1 MSEQALLPAPA
12 GRGHRWLWR
21 TFLMLVV
28 PVLVLVI
35 AAYFYLSGGRYVSTD
50 NAYVK
55 SNIIQIST
63 NIDGL
68 ITAVFV
74 DENQRIDKG
83 DKLFNVDARLIETQ
97 LAVAEADVA
106 AAVQSITALRS
117 RYQEGQTATTA
128 VLERVRYLKSE
139 LERQREILAKGLGTQ
154 SALDAIEHDVKAAER
169 RLAIQRQTNRTV
181 LAELGGDPNMPT
193 EQHPKYLRAVA
204 EKELAMLN
212 LLYTAVRSP
221 VSGTVTNVALKTGE
235 YVEAGDLLLAIVD
248 GSSRWIEANLKEVDL
263 EHVQVGQSASVVL
276 DSLPD
281 VTWQASVASIAP
293 VTGAEFSILP
303 PQNAT
308 GNWVKVVQRVP
319 VRLELVDRSGLERFR
334 AGLTATISIDTQQSR
349 DLGMLFNRVFAG
361 THEP

>member
-1 MSEQALLPAPA
+1 MRA
-12 GRGHRWLWR
+12 
-21 TFLMLVV
+21 FLMLVV
-28 PVLVLVI
+28 PALVIVI
-35 AAYFYLSGGRYVSTD
+35 AAYVYLSGGRYVNTE

-68 ITAVFV
+68 ITGVFV
-74 DENQRIDKG
+74 NENQNVATG
-83 DKLFNVDARLIETQ
+83 DRLFSVDVRLFEKQI
-97 LAVAEADVA
+97 AVAQANVA
-106 AAVQSITALRS
+106 AAVQSVVALRS

-128 VLERVRYLKSE
+128 AQERVQYLRSE
-139 LERQREILAKGLGTQ
+139 LDRQREILTKGLGTQ
-154 SALDAIEHDVKAAER
+154 SALDSIEHDVKAAER

-181 LAELGGDPNMPT
+181 LAELGGNPKMPT
-193 EQHPKYLRAVA
+193 EQHPLYLRAVA
-204 EKELAMLN
+204 EKELAMLK
-212 LLYTAVRSP
+212 LSYTSVRSP
-221 VSGTVTNVALKTGE
+221 VTGTVTNVALKTGE

-248 GSSRWIEANLKEVDL
+248 GSSRWVEVNLKEVDL
-263 EHVQVGQSASVVL
+263 EHVQVGQAATVVL

-281 VTWQASVASIAP
+281 VEWAATVASIAP

-319 VRLELVDRSGLERFR
+319 VRLELTDQSGLERFR
-334 AGLTATISIDTQQSR
+334 AGLTATVSIDTEQTR
-349 DLGMLFNRVFAG
+349 DLGLLVNRVFAG